1 MFAVIGSF
9 VSLSA
14 SKLDI
19 SPVPLAPNPILVLS
33 FVQLY
38 IVVPFW
44 LAVLKTI
51 SAISSP
57 LQTTIGST
65 SLTCA
70 VGLTVMVNSF
80 EGPVQLSPA
89 FVYVGVTSIVAV
101 RISVVALVT
110 NWLILSF
117 PVEGNPISSPVTTQ
131 E

>member
-1 MFAVIGSF
+1 M
-9 VSLSA
+9 
-14 SKLDI
+14 

-38 IVVPFW
+38 IVVPFG

-89 FVYVGVTSIVAV
+89 FV
-101 RISVVALVT
+101 
-110 NWLILSF
+110 
-117 PVEGNPISSPVTTQ
+117 
-131 E
+131 